1 MLDVSKF
8 IAMVNLNLQK
18 CCLPLKESNSR
29 LEERFM
35 KIVSEIV
42 NKCRKAYHPARKNV
56 EIIQPE
62 IVGHGEL
69 YVYAVF

>member
-1 MLDVSKF
+1 MSQGIPSSSPVQF
-8 IAMVNLNLQK
+8 IDTTTWTNWFVYVWPK
-18 CCLPLKESNSR
+18 
-29 LEERFM
+29 
-35 KIVSEIV
+35 
-42 NKCRKAYHPARKNV
+42 RKHQRKNV